1 LLADVALDPQA
12 IPADPPP
19 TLKLFGGPLPDISY
33 GAKFNPADA
42 PARILKDLACP
53 VCGHQDPGNAHRSI
67 ADNKLRIFCD
77 HCGAFITISLSHE
90 QARALHRCSA
100 ILSELSERAP

>member
-12 IPADPPP
+12 IPADP
-19 TLKLFGGPLPDISY
+19 
-33 GAKFNPADA
+33 
-42 PARILKDLACP
+42 
-53 VCGHQDPGNAHRSI
+53 
-67 ADNKLRIFCD
+67 
-77 HCGAFITISLSHE
+77 FITISLSHG